1 MGSDSDH
8 PAFTTPLPDGGGVFL
23 LGDSTGRLAA
33 AGGEVRRQLGRHVMK
48 NNRIIIFDT
57 TLRDGEQCPGASMNL
72 REKLEVAR
80 QLARLKVDVIEGGFP
95 VISDGDFHAV
105 QTIAKE
111 IKGPIIAGLARCVP
125 KDIDAAGAAV
135 KPAGKRGRI
144 HVFLATSK
152 IHREFKLG
160 KARDEI
166 IRLAVEGVARAK
178 SLVEDV
184 EFSPEDGSRT
194 EPDFLIEVCK
204 AVVAAGATTVNIP
217 DTVGWA
223 VPEQYGALIAQLHA
237 SVREFQTGKAIISVH
252 CHNDLGLAVAN
263 SLAAVRAG
271 ARQVECTVNG
281 IGERAGNAAL
291 EEIVMALKTRAE
303 FFGGYQLGVNTREI
317 VKSSRLVSRM
327 SGLVVQRSKAIVG
340 ENAFAHSSG
349 IHQDGILKKRET
361 YEIMDPQEVGWGVT
375 ELPLTKHS
383 GRAAV
388 AVRLRHLG
396 FKMTDADVAAI
407 FARFKEIGDK
417 KKFVYD
423 DDLVSLVE
431 GHITE
436 VPETWSLDYL
446 SVTSGS
452 QTVPTATVRMKKPGA
467 KAGESE
473 VLQDASIG
481 DGPVDAVLKAMDRLT
496 RTPGKLMD
504 YSLRAVSQ
512 GKDALGEVTVKV
524 DFNDGNLV
532 VGKGASTDIIEAS
545 ARAYLNAINRHLTA
559 QQEGR
564 RALPQP

>member
-1 MGSDSDH
+1 
-8 PAFTTPLPDGGGVFL
+8 
-23 LGDSTGRLAA
+23 
-33 AGGEVRRQLGRHVMK
+33 MK

-80 QLARLKVDVIEGGFP
+80 QLARLKVDVIEAGFP
-95 VISDGDFHAV
+95 VISDGDFAAV
-105 QTIAKE
+105 QAIARE
-111 IKGPIIAGLARCVP
+111 IKGPVICGLARCVP
-125 KDIDAAGAAV
+125 RDIDAAGEAI

-152 IHREFKLG
+152 IHREFKLN

-166 IRLAVEGVARAK
+166 LRLAVDGVKRAK
-178 SLVEDV
+178 SFVDNV
-184 EFSPEDGSRT
+184 EFSPEDASRT
-194 EPDFLIEVCK
+194 EPDFLAEVCR

-223 VPEQYGALIAQLHA
+223 VPDQYGELIQNLYDA
-237 SVREFQTGKAIISVH
+237 VPEFQSGKAIISVH

-263 SLAAVRAG
+263 SLAAIRHG

-291 EEIVMALKTRAE
+291 EEIVMAIKTRAD
-303 FFGGYQLGVNTREI
+303 FFAGFDCGLNASEI

-327 SGLVVQRSKAIVG
+327 SGLSVQRSKAVVG
-340 ENAFAHSSG
+340 ENAFAHSAG

-361 YEIMDPQEVGWGVT
+361 YEIIDPQTVGWGQT

-388 AVRLRHLG
+388 AARLKHLG
-396 FKMTDADVAAI
+396 FKMSEPDVAAI

-423 DDLVSLVE
+423 DDLSALVE
-431 GHITE
+431 GQITE
-436 VPETWSLDYL
+436 VPETWTLDYL
-446 SVTSGS
+446 NVTSGNR
-452 QTVPTATVRMKKPGA
+452 TVPTATVRLQKAAGKKS
-467 KAGESE
+467 ES
-473 VLQDASIG
+473 VQDAGIG
-481 DGPVDAVLKAMDRLT
+481 DGPVDAALMAIDRLT
-496 RTPGKLMD
+496 RTQGKLLD

-524 DFNDGNLV
+524 NFGDGKLV
-532 VGKGASTDIIEAS
+532 TGKGASTDVIEAS
-545 ARAYLNAINRHLTA
+545 ARAYLNAVNRFLCGTNVKA
-559 QQEGR
+559 EQ
-564 RALPQP
+564 ATQP

>member
-1 MGSDSDH
+1 
-8 PAFTTPLPDGGGVFL
+8 
-23 LGDSTGRLAA
+23 
-33 AGGEVRRQLGRHVMK
+33 MK

-111 IKGPIIAGLARCVP
+111 IKGPIIAGLARCVA

-160 KARDEI
+160 KAQDEI
-166 IRLAVEGVARAK
+166 IRLAVEGVTRAK

-194 EPDFLIEVCK
+194 EPDFLIQVCQ

-291 EEIVMALKTRAE
+291 EEIVMALKTRAD
-303 FFGGYQLGVNTREI
+303 FFGGYQVGVNAREI

-467 KAGESE
+467 KPGETE
-473 VLQDASIG
+473 LLQDASIG

-496 RTPGKLMD
+496 RTPGKLME

>member
-1 MGSDSDH
+1 
-8 PAFTTPLPDGGGVFL
+8 
-23 LGDSTGRLAA
+23 
-33 AGGEVRRQLGRHVMK
+33 
-48 NNRIIIFDT
+48 
-57 TLRDGEQCPGASMNL
+57 MNL
-72 REKLEVAR
+72 REKVEVAR

-111 IKGPIIAGLARCVP
+111 IKGPIIAGLARCVA

-160 KARDEI
+160 KAQDEI
-166 IRLAVEGVARAK
+166 IRLAVEGVTRAK

-194 EPDFLIEVCK
+194 EPDFLIQVCQ

-291 EEIVMALKTRAE
+291 EEIVMALKTRAD
-303 FFGGYQLGVNTREI
+303 FFGGYQVGVNAREI

-467 KAGESE
+467 KPGETE
-473 VLQDASIG
+473 LLQDASIG

-496 RTPGKLMD
+496 RTPGKLME

>member
-1 MGSDSDH
+1 M
-8 PAFTTPLPDGGGVFL
+8 
-23 LGDSTGRLAA
+23 A
-33 AGGEVRRQLGRHVMK
+33 AGFLFFGNRRKRMRQGRTGQNYMK
-48 NNRIIIFDT
+48 NNRITIFDT

-80 QLARLKVDVIEGGFP
+80 QLARLKVDVIEAGFP
-95 VISDGDFHAV
+95 VISDGDFTAV
-105 QTIAKE
+105 NTIAKE
-111 IKGPIIAGLARCVP
+111 IKGPVICGLARCVA
-125 KDIDAAGAAV
+125 KDIDAAGEAI

-160 KARDEI
+160 KAQDEI
-166 IRLAVEGVARAK
+166 IRLAVDGVKRAK
-178 SLVEDV
+178 SFTDDV

-194 EPDFLIEVCK
+194 EPEFLIEVCK
-204 AVVAAGATTVNIP
+204 AVIAVGATTLNIP

-223 VPEQYGALIAQLHA
+223 VPEQYSALIGRLYE
-237 SVREFQTGKAIISVH
+237 SVPEFQSGKAVISVH

-263 SLAAVRAG
+263 SLAAIRSG

-291 EEIVMALKTRAE
+291 EEIVMAIKTRSDVYN
-303 FFGGYQLGVNTREI
+303 GVTTGVNSREI

-361 YEIMDPQEVGWGVT
+361 YEIMDPQEVGWGQT

-388 AVRLRHLG
+388 AARLKHLG
-396 FKMTDADVAAI
+396 FKMTDPDVAAI

-423 DDLVSLVE
+423 DDLTALVE

-436 VPETWSLDYL
+436 VPETWSLDYVC
-446 SVTSGS
+446 VTTGNHA
-452 QTVPTATVRMKKPGA
+452 VPTATVRLKNAGA
-467 KAGESE
+467 KEQDNGA
-473 VLQDASIG
+473 LQDAGVG
-481 DGPVDAVLKAMDRLT
+481 DGPVDAALKAIDRLT
-496 RTPGKLMD
+496 DTKGKLID

-524 DFNDGNLV
+524 DFGDNQMV
-532 VGKGASTDIIEAS
+532 TGKGASTDIIEAS
-545 ARAYLNAINRHLTA
+545 ARAYLNAVNRFILA
-559 QQEGR
+559 SNNKGKAGE
-564 RALPQP
+564 AENP